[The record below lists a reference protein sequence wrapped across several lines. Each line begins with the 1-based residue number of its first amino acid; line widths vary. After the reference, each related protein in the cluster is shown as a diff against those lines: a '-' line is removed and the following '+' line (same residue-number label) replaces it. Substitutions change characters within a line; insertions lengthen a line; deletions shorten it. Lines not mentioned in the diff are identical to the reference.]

1 MVEQIVARFGAWGV
15 FFLIL
20 LENVFP
26 PIPSEV
32 LLTFSG
38 FLTTRTVLGLP
49 AVIWAATAGSV
60 VGAVIL
66 YRIGTLADEERLCA
80 FCRGK
85 GRFLGMHEEDV
96 RRTLAKY
103 AADQDKT
110 VFFCRMVPILRSL
123 ISVPAGMAHMPMG
136 RFLLLTSAGS
146 LCWNTAL
153 CCAGAALGDAWL
165 LLLDYTDFYT
175 SLVLLAICGAAIWAI
190 LKKIVKNRTN
200 KQKEKQINKKVS
212 SY

>member
-1 MVEQIVARFGAWGV
+1 MTQMVEQVVGRFGAWGV

-38 FLTTRTVLGLP
+38 FLTTRTMMGLP
-49 AVIWAATAGSV
+49 AVIGAATAGSV
-60 VGAVIL
+60 AGALVL

-85 GRFLGMHEEDV
+85 GRFLGLHEEDV
-96 RRTLAKY
+96 RRTLARY

-123 ISVPAGMAHMPMG
+123 ISVPAGMAHMKLG
-136 RFLLLTSAGS
+136 RFLALTTAGS
-146 LCWNTAL
+146 LCWNTVL
-153 CCAGAALGDAWL
+153 CSAGAALGDAWM
-165 LLLDYTDFYT
+165 LLLDCTDFYT
-175 SLVLLAICGAAIWAI
+175 SIVILALAAAAAWAV
-190 LKKIVKNRTN
+190 LKKL
-200 KQKEKQINKKVS
+200 KKRRHS
-212 SY
+212 RPK